1 MPLVENGLASL
12 LMKSSSK
19 RKRTRDELEE
29 VKQEEEALK
38 DDRHSFLQEVKRLKQ
53 EHAEMMEAL
62 QAIEAQRQLEE
73 DQAAQHSSSSH
84 SGSLTFENE
93 PFMTFLKSP

>member
-1 MPLVENGLASL
+1 MDLVENGRASL
-12 LMKSSSK
+12 LMKTNSK

-73 DQAAQHSSSSH
+73 DQAAQQ
-84 SGSLTFENE
+84 
-93 PFMTFLKSP
+93 

>member
-1 MPLVENGLASL
+1 MMPLAENGRASL

-38 DDRHSFLQEVKRLKQ
+38 DDRHSFLQEVKRLNQ

-62 QAIEAQRQLEE
+62 
-73 DQAAQHSSSSH
+73 
-84 SGSLTFENE
+84 
-93 PFMTFLKSP
+93 

>member
-1 MPLVENGLASL
+1 MDLVENGRASL

-53 EHAEMMEAL
+53 EHSEMMEAL

-73 DQAAQHSSSSH
+73 DQAAQQ
-84 SGSLTFENE
+84 
-93 PFMTFLKSP
+93 

>member
-1 MPLVENGLASL
+1 MDLVENGRASL

-73 DQAAQHSSSSH
+73 DQAAQQ
-84 SGSLTFENE
+84 
-93 PFMTFLKSP
+93 

>member
-1 MPLVENGLASL
+1 MPLVENGRASL
-12 LMKSSSK
+12 LMKSTSK

-53 EHAEMMEAL
+53 EHAEMMEVL

-73 DQAAQHSSSSH
+73 DQAAQQ
-84 SGSLTFENE
+84 
-93 PFMTFLKSP
+93 

>member
-1 MPLVENGLASL
+1 MDLVENGRASL
-12 LMKSSSK
+12 LMKTNSK

-38 DDRHSFLQEVKRLKQ
+38 NDRHSFLQEVKRLKQ

-73 DQAAQHSSSSH
+73 DQAAQQQQ
-84 SGSLTFENE
+84 
-93 PFMTFLKSP
+93 

>member
-1 MPLVENGLASL
+1 MPLVENGRASL
-12 LMKSSSK
+12 LLKSSSK

-73 DQAAQHSSSSH
+73 DQAAQQQQQ
-84 SGSLTFENE
+84 
-93 PFMTFLKSP
+93 